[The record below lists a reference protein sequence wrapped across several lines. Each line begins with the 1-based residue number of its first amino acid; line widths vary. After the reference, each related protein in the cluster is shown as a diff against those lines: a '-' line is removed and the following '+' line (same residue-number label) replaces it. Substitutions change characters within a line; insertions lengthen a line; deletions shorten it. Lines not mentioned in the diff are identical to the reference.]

1 MWITSQND
9 AMSKLLE
16 IRKTILD
23 TMIERKKEIY
33 DENDPVQINHL
44 ADVFDVRFW
53 NLECSRAHG
62 DLNCEEI
69 WRRYESL

>member
-1 MWITSQND
+1 
-9 AMSKLLE
+9 MSKLLE

-23 TMIERKKEIY
+23 TMIEHKKEIH
-33 DENDPVQINHL
+33 DENDPVKINHL

-62 DLNCEEI
+62 SFE
-69 WRRYESL
+69 RRYGEGTRVFE